1 MKKETLLEII
11 LGTIGGLVFAIGMCM
26 CLLPEWNMF
35 TEGVVLTAVGAVV
48 LLVTL
53 IVHCKQS
60 GVKIKLPSAKVVLKT
75 LYGLFATL
83 VFGLGMCMVMVF
95 EGMMLWG
102 ILVGIV
108 GIVLLLF
115 LIPMCFGF
123 KKVTVEQRKKIAP
136 QILALTEELQ
146 G

>member
-1 MKKETLLEII
+1 MEKKNFIKLVS
-11 LGTIGGLVFAIGMCM
+11 GVVGGLLFSLGMCM

-35 TEGVVLTAVGAVV
+35 TAGVIFTAVGAVI

-53 IVHCKQS
+53 FVHCKQT
-60 GVKIKLPSAKVVLKT
+60 GVKIKLPSAKIVLKT
-75 LYGLFATL
+75 LYGLVAIL

-102 ILVGIV
+102 ILAGIT

-123 KKVTVEQRKKIAP
+123 KK
-136 QILALTEELQ
+136 EEEKQ
-146 G
+146 

>member
-1 MKKETLLEII
+1 MEKKSFIKLV
-11 LGTIGGLVFAIGMCM
+11 LGVVGGLLFSLGMCM

-35 TEGVVLTAVGAVV
+35 TAGVVFVAVGAVV
-48 LLVTL
+48 LLITL
-53 IVHCKQS
+53 AVHCKQT
-60 GVKIKLPSAKVVLKT
+60 GVKIKLPSAKVMLKT

-123 KKVTVEQRKKIAP
+123 KKAE
-136 QILALTEELQ
+136 
-146 G
+146 

>member
-1 MKKETLLEII
+1 MEKKNFIKLV
-11 LGTIGGLVFAIGMCM
+11 LGVVGGLLFSLGMCM

-35 TEGVVLTAVGAVV
+35 TAGVVFAAVGALV

-60 GVKIKLPSAKVVLKT
+60 GKKIKLPSAKVVLKT
-75 LYGLFATL
+75 LYGVFATL

-95 EGMMLWG
+95 EGMMIWG
-102 ILVGIV
+102 ILIGII

-123 KKVTVEQRKKIAP
+123 KKGE
-136 QILALTEELQ
+136 
-146 G
+146 